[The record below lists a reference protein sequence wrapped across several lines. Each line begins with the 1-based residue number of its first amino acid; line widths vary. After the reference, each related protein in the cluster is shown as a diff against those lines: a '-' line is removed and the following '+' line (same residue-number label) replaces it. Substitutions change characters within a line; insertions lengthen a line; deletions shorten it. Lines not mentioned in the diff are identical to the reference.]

1 MKAKSKRVAEVVVNG
16 TAPVVVLEAGVA
28 TETAP
33 AEPVLTGAAPGA
45 GVAAPTSGPV
55 AENVAP
61 PAGQVIGEGETT
73 GDGTTGGETTEG
85 ETPEPPEPHYQSQ
98 EQLELLRLYEEMR
111 TGLANAGDAFRLLMP
126 NYGLTPE
133 FLISGESLYEVAGDS
148 IPARRAALVAAMEAT
163 MQQDAAKRLARTTY
177 SAFRRVARTV
187 IKTGPG
193 RVALGLNEAT
203 PRHMAAFAQ
212 TAEERLLMAQNEP
225 YLTLLAI
232 GTFGA
237 DRITEALTAVRLLA
251 TSIAARQVA
260 ADAAKQATVA
270 RDAAFANLKVF
281 MNQMR
286 VNVDTIVRLNP
297 HLARPVGF

>member
-1 MKAKSKRVAEVVVNG
+1 MKAKRNVSSEVVVNG
-16 TAPVVVLEAGVA
+16 AAPVAVLEPVVA
-28 TETAP
+28 EEKAP
-33 AEPVLTGAAPGA
+33 AEPVTANAAPVA
-45 GVAAPTSGPV
+45 GVVAPTGQPV
-55 AENVAP
+55 AESVAP

-73 GDGTTGGETTEG
+73 GGETTGGETP
-85 ETPEPPEPHYQSQ
+85 ETPEPPEPHYQLQ
-98 EQLELLRLYEEMR
+98 EQLEVLRLYEEMR
-111 TGLANAGDAFRLLMP
+111 TGLANASDAFRLLMP
-126 NYGLTPE
+126 NYGLTTE

-148 IPARRAALVAAMEAT
+148 IPARRAAMVAAMEAT

-187 IKTGPG
+187 IKTAPG
-193 RVALGLNEAT
+193 RVALGLNEET
-203 PRHMAAFAQ
+203 PRHTAAFAQ
-212 TAEERLLMAQNEP
+212 TAEERLMMAQNEP
-225 YLTLLAI
+225 YLTLLTI

-237 DRITEALTAVRLLA
+237 DRITEALTAVRLLS
-251 TSIAARQVA
+251 TLIAARQVA

-270 RDAAFANLKVF
+270 RDTAFAGLRVF